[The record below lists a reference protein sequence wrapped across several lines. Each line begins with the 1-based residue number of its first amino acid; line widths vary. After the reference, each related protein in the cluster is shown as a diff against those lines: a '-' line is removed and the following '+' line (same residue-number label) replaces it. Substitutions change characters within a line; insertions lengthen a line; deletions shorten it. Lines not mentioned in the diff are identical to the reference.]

1 MNDTPQTDV
10 GVQRDN
16 YKEMW
21 ESRGEEIYQLQAERD
36 RARKLLAEMKSALKW
51 AKDEAKERLHRLDSA
66 ACERRT
72 WLEAHHEMKM
82 QRDALKELSIQ
93 LAKELV
99 SKCSDPVHRH
109 QVSQLQE
116 VDDYFK
122 YRPKTMC
129 TSDSANC

>member
-1 MNDTPQTDV
+1 MSDTPETDV
-10 GVQRDN
+10 RTYGFTDEDGIHCEAVHADFARD
-16 YKEMW
+16 
-21 ESRGEEIYQLQAERD
+21 LERKLA
-36 RARKLLAEMKSALKW
+36 RANELLAEMKSALKW

-116 VDDYFK
+116 VEDFFK
-122 YRPKTMC
+122 YRPQTMC
-129 TSDSANC
+129 TSSP